1 MKHMLSYNITETVA
15 KYHRFPVIANKWGNA
30 GDGNSPGNMKPI
42 GIKICVNSDVD
53 FKKAVENT
61 AWLTK
66 HLMDTLKI
74 PYPK

>member
-1 MKHMLSYNITETVA
+1 
-15 KYHRFPVIANKWGNA
+15 
-30 GDGNSPGNMKPI
+30 MKPI